1 MSNTFSFELGKGL
14 IMGILNYTPDSF
26 SDGGLHNTPE
36 TALKHALLMKEQGAD
51 IIDIGCNST
60 RPGCKILSEEEEL
73 ERAKEVIP
81 IIASNIDLPISIDTF
96 YVECARYALENG
108 VKIINDV
115 SGTFNEKIAELVK
128 QFGGGYIVMH
138 NPVSADV
145 TFKYPD
151 GVMNHIIEFFEDC
164 INKAKEMGL
173 SLSQLCIDPGLG
185 FSKTNEEQ
193 FEILANC
200 SKLKVDNIALL
211 IALSR
216 KRFLRFEGKV
226 DDDFSTCAANT
237 IALCS
242 NADLIRVHNVFAA
255 SQVRKVVHGLN
266 GQNNCKGT

>member
-26 SDGGLHNTPE
+26 SDGGLYNTPE
-36 TALKHALLMKEQGAD
+36 LALKQALLMKEQGAD

-73 ERAKEVIP
+73 ERVKQVVPVI
-81 IIASNIDLPISIDTF
+81 AENIDLPISIDTF

-108 VKIINDV
+108 VKIVNDV
-115 SGTFNEKIAELVK
+115 SGTFNKQIAMLVK
-128 QFGGGYIVMH
+128 EYGGGYIAMH
-138 NPVSADV
+138 NPVSADE
-145 TFKYPD
+145 TFKYPN
-151 GVMNHIIEFFEDC
+151 GVMKHVIEFFEDC
-164 INKAKEMGL
+164 IGKAKEMGL
-173 SLSQLCIDPGLG
+173 SLSQLCLDPGLG

-200 SKLKVDNIALL
+200 SKLKVENVALL

-216 KRFLRFEGKV
+216 KRFIRFDGKV
-226 DDDFSTCAANT
+226 NDDFSTCAANT

-255 SQVRKVVHGLN
+255 SHVRKVVHSLN
-266 GQNNCKGT
+266 GQNNC